1 MIWERTLRLNA
12 RFAKA
17 RRETKLHFMKTLMTC
32 LTAQRWPFLA
42 ALASALIL
50 GGAYFFQY
58 VLGYDPCALCYDQR
72 HIHQAVI
79 AVGLIGGLALTQKPV
94 QPYAMWICLIIG
106 AIFVYSAGFAG
117 WHAGIEYDWWD
128 GPATCTAGAT
138 ANVDVNSSD
147 LLAIL
152 DGTGGPIVLCDEA
165 AWTLLG
171 ISMAGYNALMSAGL
185 AIASVFIGIKR
196 R

>member
-1 MIWERTLRLNA
+1 MTMINSL
-12 RFAKA
+12 F
-17 RRETKLHFMKTLMTC
+17 
-32 LTAQRWPFLA
+32 TAQRWPFLA
-42 ALASALIL
+42 AVASALIL
-50 GGAYFFQY
+50 GGAYFFEF

-79 AVGLIGGLALTQKPV
+79 VAGLLGGLALTQKPV

-117 WHAGIEYDWWD
+117 WHAGIEYDWWE
-128 GPATCTAGAT
+128 GPSTCTAGAS
-138 ANVDVNSSD
+138 VDVNSDD

-152 DGTGGPIVLCDEA
+152 DGTGGPVVLCDEA
-165 AWTLLG
+165 PWALLG

-185 AIASVFIGIKR
+185 ALISAFVGIKR